1 MKLVETLRIFLG
13 RPWAGLVLVLL
24 VFVLGLLAARALPMA
39 AWLLFAVAGLMLIGM
54 GVSWFKAQGLPPA
67 PGRIYDINGRKVHI
81 YAEGERGDNHP
92 VIWVAGGHGEGLI
105 MNHLHKAIRDETR
118 SILFDRTGSGW
129 TGPANEPV
137 TISGE
142 VEQLKLLLERAGEE
156 GPFVLAGHSFGGM
169 FSANFAHHYP
179 ELVAGVVLLDST
191 PPWNVAYVGKLSFST
206 VLRKAWW
213 GALASHFG
221 LSRLTEPEIDDP
233 NSDLA
238 RELQDVAVEVNAHS
252 VQAKS
257 LLAEASVFKST
268 MENPL
273 DLVIG
278 KGALGDIPLLFISA
292 NPTSE
297 ELAELRRQL
306 TDMMGLTELQAD
318 NLMDGLRDSVD
329 QQVALSSRGR
339 QMMMPEGATHMF
351 PYEYP
356 GLVLEEV
363 RKMVRHSAPLEH

>member
-1 MKLVETLRIFLG
+1 MNLVESFRIFLG
-13 RPWAGLVLVLL
+13 RPWAGLVLVLP
-24 VFVLGLLAARALPMA
+24 VFVLGLLAARFLPMV
-39 AWLLFAVAGLMLIGM
+39 AWLLYAVASLMLL
-54 GVSWFKAQGLPPA
+54 GVGISWIKAQRLPPA
-67 PGRIYDINGRKVHI
+67 PGRIYDLNGRQVHL
-81 YAEGERGDNHP
+81 YAEGERGDNFP

-105 MNHLHKAIRDETR
+105 MNHLHKAIRSETR

-137 TISGE
+137 SISGE
-142 VEQLKLLLERAGEE
+142 VEQLKLLLERAGEK

-221 LSRLTEPEIDDP
+221 LSRLVEPEIDDP
-233 NSDLA
+233 DSDLA

-257 LLAEASVFKST
+257 LLAEASVFKSS

-278 KGALGDIPLLFISA
+278 KGALGDIPLLLMSA

-297 ELAELRRQL
+297 EQAELRSQL
-306 TDMMGLTELQAD
+306 TNMMGLSELQAD
-318 NLMDGLRDSVD
+318 NLMDGLRDSAD

-356 GLVLEEV
+356 ERVLEEV
-363 RKMVRHSAPLEH
+363 RKMMRPSA

>member
-1 MKLVETLRIFLG
+1 MNLVESLRIFLG
-13 RPWAGLVLVLL
+13 RPWAGLVLVLP
-24 VFVLGLLAARALPMA
+24 VFVLGLLAARFLPMA
-39 AWLLFAVAGLMLIGM
+39 AWLLYAVASLMLLGAGI
-54 GVSWFKAQGLPPA
+54 SWIKAQRLPPA
-67 PGRIYDINGRKVHI
+67 PGRIYDINGRQVHI
-81 YAEGERGDNHP
+81 YAEGERGDNFP

-105 MNHLHKAIRDETR
+105 MNHLHKAIRGETR

-129 TGPANEPV
+129 TGPANAPV

-142 VEQLKLLLERAGEE
+142 VEQLNLLLERAGEE

-179 ELVAGVVLLDST
+179 ERVAGVVLLDST
-191 PPWNVAYVGKLSFST
+191 PPWNVAYVGKLSFSG

-221 LSRLTEPEIDDP
+221 LSRLVEPEIDDP
-233 NSDLA
+233 DSDLA

-257 LLAEASVFKST
+257 LLAEASVFKSS

-278 KGALGDIPLLFISA
+278 KGALADIPLLLMSA

-297 ELAELRRQL
+297 EQAGLRSQL
-306 TDMMGLTELQAD
+306 TNMMGLSELQAD
-318 NLMDGLRDSVD
+318 NLMDGLRDSAD

-356 GLVLEEV
+356 ARVLEEV
-363 RKMVRHSAPLEH
+363 RKMMRPSAPLGN